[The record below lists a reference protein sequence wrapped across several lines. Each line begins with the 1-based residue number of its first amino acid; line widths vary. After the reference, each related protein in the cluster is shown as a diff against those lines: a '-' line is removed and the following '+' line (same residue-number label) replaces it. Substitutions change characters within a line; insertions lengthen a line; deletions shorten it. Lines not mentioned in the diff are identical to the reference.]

1 MNPLFTCYLIEMA
14 LIAKYLPTFQLIC
27 RIKSRQK
34 RDQVL
39 KEFCQDPVFCSV
51 VRQIAKNTLFKE
63 SILPIK
69 KSHIKRLKK
78 HSHIIKGL
86 ARKKKGYRKLAVQSG
101 GFLPIVIPLITSII
115 AEIIKSRD
123 G

>member
-1 MNPLFTCYLIEMA
+1 MSLITR
-14 LIAKYLPTFQLIC
+14 YLPTLQLIC
-27 RIKSRQK
+27 KIKNVKK
-34 RDQVL
+34 REQVL
-39 KEFCQDPVFCSV
+39 KEFCQDPHFCSV
-51 VRQIAKNTLFKE
+51 IRQIAKNTLRKE

-69 KSHIKRLKK
+69 GKMIQRLKK
-78 HSHIIKGL
+78 HSSVIKGL

-115 AEIIKSRD
+115 AEIIRSKD